1 MNIRKIYKFLFK
13 DRNIPTIIAI
23 VILGCFATIS
33 MANAFYT
40 VPMSTTH
47 YRVSLNPSWPTDLQW
62 NLIDNDPDD
71 AGGDDFRDVISSY
84 YYFNDDYL
92 FLRLECVAPPDFTAH
107 PEGRYKWFIDTA
119 PPSDIVLQGGSVY
132 NHTYLFFVEDTPKPG
147 GDGIGDIYL
156 LNDLDSDGSI
166 DDDYSDHSIFPGK
179 ITDSNAADYRIV
191 DNYMDLYIKF
201 VEIDDPS
208 FLSATWATDNE
219 NSNLDQAPNLDRSE
233 IFFDESNPKADI
245 SITKS
250 DNVDPV
256 NSGGYLTYTINVTN
270 YGPDASTN
278 VEVRDTLPS
287 GVSFISSSPSV
298 TGGSFP
304 TYWWII
310 PSIPAGSWE
319 IITVDVQVDIS
330 TSGVI
335 TNIVEAINDTRDL
348 LQGNN
353 VFSEDTMIILCED
366 NDFDGW
372 TTCENDCN
380 DTDPS
385 INPGA
390 TEILCD
396 GIDND
401 CDPLTLDSPDN
412 DGDGYGYCVDCNDTD
427 PLINPGATEILC
439 DGIDN
444 DCDPLTLDSPDNDG
458 DGYGYCDD
466 CNDTDPLINPGAT
479 EECDGIDND
488 CDGVI
493 DEDCEPGIS
502 IEKYMWDEDAQEW
515 IVEQISDPYD
525 QIRVTKNS
533 THQFKITIINTGGQ
547 FLDYTVIDDLSSQFN
562 YTNGSSIPLAD
573 FESSKKVIWNGNLN
587 IGETINFTYSAQAVE
602 LCYGWNTANV
612 TATSAMGNVSDEITL
627 PVKVIYEGQPFIDI
641 TKQVKDAQGIWTD
654 HIRCRIDDE
663 LQFRIII
670 DNTMNDPVSNITV
683 TDILPSIAEYVIGS
697 SYVD

>member
-208 FLSATWATDNE
+208 FLSAT
-219 NSNLDQAPNLDRSE
+219 
-233 IFFDESNPKADI
+233 
-245 SITKS
+245 
-250 DNVDPV
+250 
-256 NSGGYLTYTINVTN
+256 SGGYLTYTINVTN

-401 CDPLTLDSPDN
+401 CDPLTLDN
-412 DGDGYGYCVDCNDTD
+412 
-427 PLINPGATEILC
+427 
-439 DGIDN
+439 
-444 DCDPLTLDSPDNDG
+444 PDNDG

-502 IEKYMWDEDAQEW
+502 IEK
-515 IVEQISDPYD
+515 
-525 QIRVTKNS
+525 
-533 THQFKITIINTGGQ
+533 
-547 FLDYTVIDDLSSQFN
+547 
-562 YTNGSSIPLAD
+562 
-573 FESSKKVIWNGNLN
+573 
-587 IGETINFTYSAQAVE
+587 
-602 LCYGWNTANV
+602 
-612 TATSAMGNVSDEITL
+612 
-627 PVKVIYEGQPFIDI
+627 
-641 TKQVKDAQGIWTD
+641 
-654 HIRCRIDDE
+654 
-663 LQFRIII
+663 
-670 DNTMNDPVSNITV
+670 
-683 TDILPSIAEYVIGS
+683 
-697 SYVD
+697 